1 MIKIS
6 EQGDGFVNI
15 TINDTKYYLE
25 FDEDGDI
32 CYMEKKFCGERSKVL
47 VISGEQCDHVAKLFS
62 NIDELTRIR
71 KDIDI

>member
-1 MIKIS
+1 MIRIS
-6 EQGDGFVNI
+6 DQGDGFVNI

-32 CYMEKKFCGERSKVL
+32 CYMEKKFCSERSKML
-47 VISGEQCDHVAKLFS
+47 VISGEQYDRVEELFS
-62 NIDELTRIR
+62 SVDELTRIR